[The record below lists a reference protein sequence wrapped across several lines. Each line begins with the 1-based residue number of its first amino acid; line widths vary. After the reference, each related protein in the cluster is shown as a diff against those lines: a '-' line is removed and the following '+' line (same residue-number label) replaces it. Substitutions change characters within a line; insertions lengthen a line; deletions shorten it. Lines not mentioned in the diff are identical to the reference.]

1 MFLIGMSVFITCMV
15 ITAIITDITT
25 YIIPNL
31 LVIIIL
37 LCYPIIVLMA
47 HVTAHPMPDWQMG
60 LLFGAGTFLVG
71 FVLFAIKAMGGGD
84 VKLLAVI
91 ALYAGKSA
99 FLPFIVTTAIL
110 GGVLS
115 IFLLITRPIALY
127 VYGRLGKTPAD
138 IPRILSSGAP
148 VPYGVAIGFSFIF
161 LIWTGEIAGIAL

>member
-1 MFLIGMSVFITCMV
+1 MSVFVTCMV

-31 LVIIIL
+31 LVVVIL

-47 HVTAHPMPDWQMG
+47 PVTPDWKMG
-60 LLFGAGTFLVG
+60 LLFGGITFAAG

-91 ALYAGKSA
+91 ALYTAKVS
-99 FLPFIVTTAIL
+99 FLEFITITAIL

-115 IFLLITRPIALY
+115 LFLLAARPIAIY
-127 VYGRLGKTPAD
+127 AYAKAGRSSSD
-138 IPRILSSGAP
+138 IPRILTSGAP
-148 VPYGVAIGFSFIF
+148 IPYGVAIGSAFIF
-161 LIWTGEIAGIAL
+161 LIWTGQITGIAL